1 MSEKKL
7 VEIRGLTKE
16 FAAGSSTWSRR
27 KNVVHAVSGVNLDIY
42 EGETLALVG
51 ESGCGKSTL
60 GRLILNLIE
69 PTSGTVTFD
78 GKVMQ
83 ELKQEEMRQL
93 RKEMQL
99 IFQDPYAS
107 LNPRWSIRDIVAEP
121 LETHKVYKT
130 AAETTER
137 VKELVKKCGIRPE
150 FINRY
155 PHQFSGGQRQRVGIA
170 RALALNPRLIV
181 CDEPVSALDVSIQ
194 AQVLNL
200 LADLQTEFKLTY
212 LFISHDLSVVRYLSD
227 RVCVMFL
234 GKICEIGNTKD
245 VYEDPKHPYTRFLL
259 EAVPKPDPTIRKEDK
274 NMLIGEI
281 PSPVNPPSGCRFHT
295 RCPYASERCS
305 QEEPLMREVAPGR
318 MAACHLL

>member
-1 MSEKKL
+1 
-7 VEIRGLTKE
+7 
-16 FAAGSSTWSRR
+16 
-27 KNVVHAVSGVNLDIY
+27 
-42 EGETLALVG
+42 
-51 ESGCGKSTL
+51 
-60 GRLILNLIE
+60 
-69 PTSGTVTFD
+69 
-78 GKVMQ
+78 MQ

>member
-16 FAAGSSTWSRR
+16 FAAGSSTWSKR
-27 KNVVHAVSGVNLDIY
+27 KNVVHAVSGVDLDIY

-295 RCPYASERCS
+295 RCPYASKRCS